1 MGNEHRP
8 SSISCPKLPKFHTQL
23 TYLSHFLLF
32 VTGLSLGITLCTFSQ
47 TFSSYLQPTF
57 LSLSLSS
64 RAPSVTCCDSC
75 ESSNNKSLV
84 IRDMDEDDEELFRR
98 ASFVPRVE
106 EFRHYHVPK
115 VAFMFLT
122 KGPLPLAPLWEKFFE
137 GSEGLYSIYVH
148 SHPSYNDSVS
158 INSVFYGRRIP
169 SKVSFSS
176 QIFLFIL
183 SYMDI
188 YTYKY
193 DIQDDPINNVSYL
206 YHNKKIKTYTL
217 VVSSVLKPKLNQLV

>member
-47 TFSSYLQPTF
+47 TFSFYLQPTF

-64 RAPSVTCCDSC
+64 RAPSVTCCNSC
-75 ESSNNKSLV
+75 ESSDNKSLV

-98 ASFVPRVE
+98 ASFVPRIE

-148 SHPSYNDSVS
+148 SHPSYNDSVP

-193 DIQDDPINNVSYL
+193 DTQDDPMCVL
-206 YHNKKIKTYTL
+206 L
-217 VVSSVLKPKLNQLV
+217 VP